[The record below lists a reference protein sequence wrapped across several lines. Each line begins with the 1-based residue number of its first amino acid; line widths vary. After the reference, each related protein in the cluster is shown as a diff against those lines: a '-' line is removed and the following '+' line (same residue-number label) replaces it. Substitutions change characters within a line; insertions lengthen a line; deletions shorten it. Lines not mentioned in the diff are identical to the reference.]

1 MLKKQ
6 KLTKNYS
13 SPNFRKITITEN
25 LPKFTIVFSKSHF
38 GTRFTSSKLVFGD
51 TRGVRMN
58 FVYFMPIRIDWSS
71 ERSKIGQ

>member
-25 LPKFTIVFSKSHF
+25 LPKFTIVFSKSHN
-38 GTRFTSSKLVFGD
+38 LVPGLQAPNLFSEIL
-51 TRGVRMN
+51 GV
-58 FVYFMPIRIDWSS
+58 
-71 ERSKIGQ
+71 